1 MPERCTV
8 CVPALVD
15 RASARSGMA
24 VETQGR
30 FRLIAALLGRRH
42 LIITGGSSAALGALV
57 ETLGEELTGRREDY
71 LCKLPG
77 HPGWAAGTELC
88 SYYAEM
94 QENFGVWRLSYFLAD
109 ALPAQPATD
118 LSLQRVVCIQN
129 MSLAEVEYY
138 YEFLARQLVR
148 VPELAQTRVALLG
161 AYTGETPP
169 ALSSIAQ
176 RWTSVVQLGQV

>member
-15 RASARSGMA
+15 RAIARSGVA
-24 VETQGR
+24 VETQDR
-30 FRLIAALLGRRH
+30 FSLIAALLGRRH
-42 LIITGGSSAALGALV
+42 LIISANNDGALGSLV
-57 ETLGEELTGRREDY
+57 EMLGEELAGHREDY

-77 HPGWAAGTELC
+77 HPWWAAGTERC
-88 SYYAEM
+88 GYYAEM
-94 QENFGVWRLSYFLAD
+94 QENVGIWRLSYFLAD
-109 ALPAQPATD
+109 ALPGQPDTD
-118 LSLQRVVCIQN
+118 CSLQRVVCIHN

-169 ALSSIAQ
+169 ALSPIAQ
-176 RWTSVVQLGQV
+176 RWTSVVHVGPT